1 MPASTRAVIHTNL
14 SALEEIEKSPY
25 EGKMSAEVGETLF
38 EYMES
43 LIDSTDGKP
52 SAETW
57 QVFKDQANKLVE
69 MSRQVK
75 ASGILYACG
84 WKDGIIRGVNCG
96 RLDNELLLLC
106 LCGHRIARTREVFEI
121 KSIVKDLDA
130 WKIVSKALAE
140 WKLEKEYP
148 RLAECKDIH
157 SFRRQKYPFF
167 KCILFLA
174 RAATC
179 MKYLGWNFLGLSE
192 ETTLKIKIRACFE
205 ILEST
210 VKGDPKKKKVSK
222 KRPISKTSLPIQAG
236 STRKRCLH
244 PNTNSSYSGHLQSTS
259 MQAEDLSRNS
269 NETKRSEL
277 YHKLRS
283 KNCKIVRIEFHPEPK
298 KIMRPSDT
306 TKNPAPIHD
315 NKEPIQPQPRATLFS
330 HALFAAAT
338 QNSSQIT
345 KTFVDVPKKFAL
357 PTKHNLP
364 YVSDGSMH
372 SGSIDPNFWFPVDK
386 DELILNPLQ
395 IETAWLVEESMY
407 CKRSNT
413 IDWLFLLK
421 YASPALQIELRKISD
436 SDDQDAL
443 KKLLHNGIEAKR
455 FAVVR
460 REIKRK
466 LLKSVVRTRMQGILP
481 RLRMATHPLRRKKL
495 QSKQMRN
502 GENTEATYTF

>member
-1 MPASTRAVIHTNL
+1 MPASTKLVIHTNL
-14 SALEEIEKSPY
+14 SALEEIKKSPY
-25 EGKMSAEVGETLF
+25 EGKNSAEVGETLF

-43 LIDSTDGKP
+43 LMDTTDGKP
-52 SAETW
+52 SAEAS
-57 QVFKDQANKLVE
+57 QVFKDQAKKLVE
-69 MSRQVK
+69 TSRQVK

-84 WKDGIIRGVNCG
+84 WKDGIIRGMNCG
-96 RLDNELLLLC
+96 RLENELLLLC
-106 LCGHRIARTREVFEI
+106 LCGHRIARTCEVSET

-130 WKIVSKALAE
+130 WKIVSKALTE
-140 WKLEKEYP
+140 WKLEKQYP
-148 RLAECKDIH
+148 RLVECEDIH
-157 SFRRQKYPFF
+157 TFQRQKCLF

-192 ETTLKIKIRACFE
+192 ETSLKIKIHACFE
-205 ILEST
+205 ILE
-210 VKGDPKKKKVSK
+210 KKKVSK
-222 KRPISKTSLPIQAG
+222 KRPISKTSVPIQAG
-236 STRKRCLH
+236 LTRKRCLH
-244 PNTNSSYSGHLQSTS
+244 PNTNSISSNNN
-259 MQAEDLSRNS
+259 NS
-269 NETKRSEL
+269 NKANRSEL
-277 YHKLRS
+277 YHKLRN
-283 KNCKIVRIEFHPEPK
+283 KNCKIVRIEFRPDSK
-298 KIMRPSDT
+298 KRMRPSDT
-306 TKNPAPIHD
+306 TKNPAPIHG
-315 NKEPIQPQPRATLFS
+315 NKEPIQPRPQPKATVFS
-330 HALFAAAT
+330 HALFATAT
-338 QNSSQIT
+338 QNSSQT
-345 KTFVDVPKKFAL
+345 SKRFVDVPKTFAL
-357 PTKHNLP
+357 ATKHNLP

-372 SGSIDPNFWFPVDK
+372 SGSSDPNFWFPVDK

-421 YASPALQIELRKISD
+421 YASPALQIELRKISY

-466 LLKSVVRTRMQGILP
+466 LLKSVVRTRMQGILS

-502 GENTEATYTF
+502 GENSKAT